1 MHEHEQRLHAIAAH
15 RWRIAFILS
24 AIMLVAYYG
33 FILLVAADVGV
44 IQEMLKAGTAI
55 PASGLGDKIT
65 LGTRL
70 GSGLSLGVLLGAM
83 VIIFAWVLTSVY
95 VWWANGV
102 YDREIDEISHLAR

>member
-1 MHEHEQRLHAIAAH
+1 MDEHEERLHAIAGH

-44 IQEMLKAGTAI
+44 IQDILKAGGTI
-55 PASGLGDKIT
+55 PPAGLGDQIT

-70 GSGLSLGVLLGAM
+70 GDGLSVGILLGAL
-83 VIIFAWVLTSVY
+83 VIVFAWALTIVY
-95 VWWANGV
+95 VSWANKV
-102 YDREIDEISHLAR
+102 YDREIDQLSHLAR